1 MNVLSLFDG
10 MSCGQIALNKLGINY
25 DKYFACEIDKYAME
39 VTQHNFPDTIQMG
52 DVQFVTKETFGTHK
66 IDLIMGG
73 SPCQGFSFAGKQ
85 LNFDDPRSALF
96 FEFVRLV
103 KELKPK
109 YFLLEN
115 VVMKQEYQDV
125 ISKYMGCEPIKINS
139 ALVSAQTRKRLYW
152 TNIPGI
158 EQPEDKR
165 IILKDIIERE
175 IPGEY
180 EPPYVKLNGKDSGC
194 IGYVGNEPKQATKI
208 YSDNGK
214 SRTLIANAGGQGG
227 KTGLYQIENKD
238 DVKCD
243 MVINQGKELH
253 KEDIDKSH
261 CLLARDYKGFPNQP
275 FTGVRI
281 EQVDDKVELNEN
293 QQNKIEKINNVNPDK
308 ANCLTEAIGRGGSS
322 AEYLTSVK
330 KKTDAVEQAN
340 DKPIKVGNI
349 YPSGGQNGNVYSED
363 GKSPS
368 ILAGTGNKGTG
379 VGSCNAPKIEQVGDK
394 LRHPEATKK
403 GYAEAGEDEGLD
415 LTFPDSKTRRG
426 RSMKDKSNCLT
437 AASQEMGVVESFEVS
452 EKRKKIIEKNLGD
465 RINDETEIIGSSQK
479 NAYVGKDK
487 SSSLTSAMGEGG
499 GHVPMLK
506 IDPSKPNQIN
516 PDKSA
521 KSSSEDEKGTQ
532 PHMQD
537 RVFHE
542 DGKSHALTSSF
553 ASRTKV
559 GKNDKKLS
567 WRKLTPLECERLQTV
582 PDGYTLVMEDGKQK
596 VSNSQR
602 YKMLG
607 NGWTVDVIAHIFKN
621 IPLT

>member
-10 MSCGQIALNKLGINY
+10 MSCGQIALNKLGVKVN
-25 DKYFACEIDKYAME
+25 KYFACEIDKYAMQ
-39 VTQHNFPDTIQMG
+39 VTQHNFPDTIQLG
-52 DVQFVTKETFGTHK
+52 DVQFVTKETFGNHR
-66 IDLIMGG
+66 IDLVIGG

-103 KELKPK
+103 KELNPK

-152 TNIPGI
+152 TNIPNVG
-158 EQPEDKR
+158 QPEDKG
-165 IILKDIIERE
+165 IVLKDIIEK
-175 IPGEY
+175 G
-180 EPPYVKLNGKDSGC
+180 DS
-194 IGYVGNEPKQATKI
+194 
-208 YSDNGK
+208 
-214 SRTLIANAGGQGG
+214 
-227 KTGLYQIENKD
+227 
-238 DVKCD
+238 CD
-243 MVINQGKELH
+243 MVVKISKELH
-253 KEDIDKSH
+253 KENIDKSH

-275 FTGVRI
+275 FTGVRV
-281 EQVDDKVELNEN
+281 EQVD
-293 QQNKIEKINNVNPDK
+293 
-308 ANCLTEAIGRGGSS
+308 
-322 AEYLTSVK
+322 
-330 KKTDAVEQAN
+330 
-340 DKPIKVGNI
+340 
-349 YPSGGQNGNVYSED
+349 
-363 GKSPS
+363 
-368 ILAGTGNKGTG
+368 
-379 VGSCNAPKIEQVGDK
+379 DK

-403 GYAEAGEDEGLD
+403 GYAEAGEGEGLD

-426 RSMKDKSNCLT
+426 RAMKDKSNCLT
-437 AASQEMGVVESFEVS
+437 AASHEMGIV
-452 EKRKKIIEKNLGD
+452 
-465 RINDETEIIGSSQK
+465 
-479 NAYVGKDK
+479 
-487 SSSLTSAMGEGG
+487 
-499 GHVPMLK
+499 

-542 DGKSHALTSSF
+542 EGKSHSLTASF

-559 GKNDKKLS
+559 GKFEEEDKELRPATIVGRRLNDRGVREDYNKDVPITQCLQVKHNSDKTGTLTTVEKDNVLSENEPGRYPNAYEDKKLV

-582 PDGYTLVMEDGKQK
+582 PDLYTLVLNENGKQL
-596 VSNSQR
+596 VSDSQR

-607 NGWTVDVIAHIFKN
+607 NGWTVDVITHILKN
-621 IPLT
+621 MQ

>member
-10 MSCGQIALNKLGINY
+10 MSCGQIALNKLGIKY
-25 DKYFACEIDKYAME
+25 DKYFACEIDKYAMQ
-39 VTQHNFPDTIQMG
+39 VTQHNFPDTIQLG

-103 KELKPK
+103 NELNPK

-125 ISKYMGCEPIKINS
+125 ISKYMGCEPVKINS
-139 ALVSAQTRKRLYW
+139 ALVSAQTRKRFYW
-152 TNIPGI
+152 TNIPNVGQPKDKGI
-158 EQPEDKR
+158 V
-165 IILKDIIERE
+165 LKDIIE
-175 IPGEY
+175 
-180 EPPYVKLNGKDSGC
+180 SGM
-194 IGYVGNEPKQATKI
+194 T
-208 YSDNGK
+208 
-214 SRTLIANAGGQGG
+214 
-227 KTGLYQIENKD
+227 
-238 DVKCD
+238 
-243 MVINQGKELH
+243 MV
-253 KEDIDKSH
+253 DKSQTIKSQY
-261 CLLARDYKGFPNQP
+261 AKSSVANFERKGTFHA
-275 FTGVRI
+275 TGVRV
-281 EQVDDKVELNEN
+281 EQVD
-293 QQNKIEKINNVNPDK
+293 
-308 ANCLTEAIGRGGSS
+308 
-322 AEYLTSVK
+322 
-330 KKTDAVEQAN
+330 
-340 DKPIKVGNI
+340 
-349 YPSGGQNGNVYSED
+349 
-363 GKSPS
+363 
-368 ILAGTGNKGTG
+368 
-379 VGSCNAPKIEQVGDK
+379 DK

-403 GYAEAGEDEGLD
+403 GYAEAGEGEGLD

-426 RSMKDKSNCLT
+426 RAMKDKSNCLT
-437 AASQEMGVVESFEVS
+437 AASQEMGVV
-452 EKRKKIIEKNLGD
+452 
-465 RINDETEIIGSSQK
+465 
-479 NAYVGKDK
+479 
-487 SSSLTSAMGEGG
+487 
-499 GHVPMLK
+499 

-542 DGKSHALTSSF
+542 DGKSHSLTASF

-559 GKNDKKLS
+559 GKFEVKSYREVRTEDAKKARKEHREKTGDDYTPFRAKELVEREDGKTGTITPSHHKGLNVSVQEDGKKLS

-607 NGWTVDVIAHIFKN
+607 NGWTVDVITHILKN
-621 IPLT
+621 MQ

>member
-10 MSCGQIALNKLGINY
+10 MSCGQIALNKLGIDY
-25 DKYFACEIDKYAME
+25 DKYFACEIDKYAMQ
-39 VTQHNFPDTIQMG
+39 VTQHNFPNTIQLG

-96 FEFVRLV
+96 FEFVRLI

-115 VVMKQEYQDV
+115 VKMKKEYQDV
-125 ISKYMGCEPIKINS
+125 ISKYMGCEPVKINS

-158 EQPEDKR
+158 VQPEDKG
-165 IILKDIIERE
+165 IVLKDIIEK
-175 IPGEY
+175 G
-180 EPPYVKLNGKDSGC
+180 DS
-194 IGYVGNEPKQATKI
+194 
-208 YSDNGK
+208 
-214 SRTLIANAGGQGG
+214 
-227 KTGLYQIENKD
+227 
-238 DVKCD
+238 CD
-243 MVINQGKELH
+243 MVVKIGKELH

-281 EQVDDKVELNEN
+281 EQVDDK
-293 QQNKIEKINNVNPDK
+293 
-308 ANCLTEAIGRGGSS
+308 
-322 AEYLTSVK
+322 
-330 KKTDAVEQAN
+330 
-340 DKPIKVGNI
+340 
-349 YPSGGQNGNVYSED
+349 
-363 GKSPS
+363 
-368 ILAGTGNKGTG
+368 
-379 VGSCNAPKIEQVGDK
+379 

-415 LTFPDSKTRRG
+415 LTFPKSKTRRG
-426 RSMKDKSNCLT
+426 RAMKDKSNCLT
-437 AASQEMGVVESFEVS
+437 AASHEMGVVYNEEDIDNVDTGNKALDKTINKFSDSIDEEVILDS
-452 EKRKKIIEKNLGD
+452 YNKSIHREKSPTITTR
-465 RINDETEIIGSSQK
+465 
-479 NAYVGKDK
+479 V
-487 SSSLTSAMGEGG
+487 SASNKT
-499 GHVPMLK
+499 HVVK

-521 KSSSEDEKGTQ
+521 KSSSENEKGTQ

-559 GKNDKKLS
+559 GKFEEDKELRPATIVGRRLNERGVREDYNKDVPITQCLQVKHNSDKSGTLTTVDKDNVLSDNEPGRYPDAYNDKKLS

-607 NGWTVDVIAHIFKN
+607 NGWTVDVITHILKN
-621 IPLT
+621 MEL

>member
-1 MNVLSLFDG
+1 MKEGINVLSLFDG
-10 MSCGQIALNKLGINY
+10 MSCGQIALDKLGIKV
-25 DKYFACEIDKYAME
+25 DKYFACEIDKYAMQ
-39 VTQHNFPDTIQMG
+39 VTQHNFPSTIQLG

-96 FEFVRLV
+96 FEFVRLI
-103 KELKPK
+103 KELNPK

-125 ISKYMGCEPIKINS
+125 ISKYMGCEPVKINS

-158 EQPEDKR
+158 VQPEDKG
-165 IILKDIIERE
+165 IVLKDIIEK
-175 IPGEY
+175 G
-180 EPPYVKLNGKDSGC
+180 DS
-194 IGYVGNEPKQATKI
+194 
-208 YSDNGK
+208 
-214 SRTLIANAGGQGG
+214 
-227 KTGLYQIENKD
+227 
-238 DVKCD
+238 CD
-243 MVINQGKELH
+243 MVVKIGKELH
-253 KEDIDKSH
+253 QENIDKSH

-275 FTGVRI
+275 FTGVRV
-281 EQVDDKVELNEN
+281 EQVD
-293 QQNKIEKINNVNPDK
+293 
-308 ANCLTEAIGRGGSS
+308 
-322 AEYLTSVK
+322 
-330 KKTDAVEQAN
+330 
-340 DKPIKVGNI
+340 
-349 YPSGGQNGNVYSED
+349 
-363 GKSPS
+363 
-368 ILAGTGNKGTG
+368 
-379 VGSCNAPKIEQVGDK
+379 DK

-403 GYAEAGEDEGLD
+403 GYAEAGEGEGLD

-437 AASQEMGVVESFEVS
+437 AASHEMGVVESFEVS

-506 IDPSKPNQIN
+506 IDPSKASQEMGVVEEDKELRPATIVGRRLNERGVREDYNKDVPMTQCLQVKHN
-516 PDKSA
+516 SDKS
-521 KSSSEDEKGTQ
+521 GT
-532 PHMQD
+532 
-537 RVFHE
+537 
-542 DGKSHALTSSF
+542 LTTVDKDNVLSDNEPGRYPD
-553 ASRTKV
+553 AY
-559 GKNDKKLS
+559 NDKKLS

-582 PDGYTLVMEDGKQK
+582 PDGYTLVMEDDKQK

-607 NGWTVDVIAHIFKN
+607 NGWTIDVITHIMKN
-621 IPLT
+621 MEL